1 MNLICLFLADF
12 QKGGI
17 VMWFIFLAAIVAW
30 MIGVEKLVSLRSFS
44 CSRRKFLRFADC
56 LYRNNDSG
64 IGKTGFENYDLL
76 LEQLRENLKSSRC
89 GCKRIL
95 REFLIG
101 TVPYLNRHLST
112 MSVWISIAPLLGL
125 LGTVIGMVKTFKVI
139 MVFGIGNPSLTAE
152 GISVALLTTQA
163 GLISAFPSMFFH
175 NYLRGKKNNL
185 ISDILNDCEQII
197 SKANNMLTGYNSES
211 KD

>member
-1 MNLICLFLADF
+1 MNLFSMFLADF

-17 VMWFIFLAAIVAW
+17 VMWFIFLAATVAW
-30 MIGVEKLVSLRSFS
+30 MIGVEKLVSLINISS
-44 CSRRKFLRFADC
+44 SRRKFLRFADC
-56 LYRNNDSG
+56 LFRDSNSAV
-64 IGKTGFENYDLL
+64 GKTGFENYDLL
-76 LEQLRENLKSSRC
+76 LEQLRKNLKSNQC
-89 GCKRIL
+89 GCKGAL

-101 TVPYLNRHLST
+101 TVPLLNKHFST

-125 LGTVIGMVKTFKVI
+125 LGTVIGLVKTFKVI

-163 GLISAFPSMFFH
+163 GLIAAFPSIIFH
-175 NYLRGKKNNL
+175 NYLRGKKNDL
-185 ISDILNDCEQII
+185 VSKILKDCEQIT
-197 SKANNMLTGYNSES
+197 SKTHSLLTGYYSEC